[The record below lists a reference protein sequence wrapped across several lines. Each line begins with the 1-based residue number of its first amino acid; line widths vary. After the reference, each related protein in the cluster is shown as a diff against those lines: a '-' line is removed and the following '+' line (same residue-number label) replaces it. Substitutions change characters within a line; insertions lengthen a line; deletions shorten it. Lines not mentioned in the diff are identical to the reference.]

1 MRVQDRGGGHRVNL
15 KHLTDLQIAE
25 RTPCNQGETNDLFKL
40 CLLWSMPCTLQEDT
54 RVWGQENVDEALI
67 SLPSEQ
73 GARSPA
79 ALTLCE

>member
-1 MRVQDRGGGHRVNL
+1 
-15 KHLTDLQIAE
+15 
-25 RTPCNQGETNDLFKL
+25 
-40 CLLWSMPCTLQEDT
+40 
-54 RVWGQENVDEALI
+54 VDEALI